1 MIFTATKLAGAFL
14 IDLDRKEDV
23 RGYFARVFCVEKF
36 RAKGLNPQVAQCS
49 ISFNPRKGTL
59 RGMHWQAAPK
69 AEAKLIRLRARRNLR
84 RHRGPAA
91 DVTDLPELGKLRA
104 P

>member
-1 MIFTATKLAGAFL
+1 MIFTETKLTGSFL

-23 RGYFARVFCVEKF
+23 RGYFARVFCVEEF

-49 ISFNPRKGTL
+49 ISFNRRKGTL
-59 RGMHWQAAPK
+59 RGMHWQATPK

-91 DVTDLPELGKLRA
+91 QVANA
-104 P
+104 PATYHR